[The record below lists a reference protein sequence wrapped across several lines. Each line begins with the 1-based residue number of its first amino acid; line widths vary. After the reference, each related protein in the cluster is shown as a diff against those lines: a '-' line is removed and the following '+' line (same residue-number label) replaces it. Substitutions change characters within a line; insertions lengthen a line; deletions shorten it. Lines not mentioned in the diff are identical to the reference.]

1 MRWIIILVTVLSYLP
16 ASAETVYLI
25 IKSRGG
31 GESHSVSLVSV
42 PMSSVEQCEEEGA
55 LITASKRFDLTHAS
69 LDVFECIRG
78 K

>member
-1 MRWIIILVTVLSYLP
+1 MKWIITLLTFVFSLP
-16 ASAETVYLI
+16 ASAQTIYLV

-31 GESHSVSLVSV
+31 GDSHSVSLVSI

-55 LITASKRFDLTHAS
+55 LITASNRFDLRHAS
-69 LDVFECIRG
+69 LDTFECIRG